1 MALILEKHKMPV
13 QDPEVRAHNFEEVA
27 LGYDEETAVAEA
39 ERCLHCKVPQCRK
52 GCPVSIDIPTFI
64 GKIKERDFD
73 GAIATI
79 KESNALPA
87 ICGRVCPQENQCE
100 KHCILAKRGESVAIG
115 RLERFVADWHNA
127 NVQEAPAKP
136 TPNGHKVAVIG
147 SGPSGLTCAGDLAKK
162 GYDVTVFEALHLAGG
177 VLVYGIP
184 EFRLPKAIVAN
195 EVAKLKAQGVTV
207 MTDMVIGMKVDDALK
222 ITNAD
227 IAKALD
233 GLPREKMH
241 CSVMG
246 QEALEAAIRQW
257 KGEPAM
263 PRTQEEG
270 KLVCKC
276 FNVTDQTIIRA
287 IRENHLKTVDDVTA
301 FTKAGGGCGEC
312 RDEIAEI
319 LEAELKREGETI
331 EQPVKKPAEEKP
343 AGLSNLQRMQKVME
357 VINMIRPQLQA
368 DGGDIELVDI
378 KVVSVRLQG
387 SCHGCAASQVTLH
400 QVIEQIL
407 RQQVEPDIVIE
418 EAQK

>member
-1 MALILEKHKMPV
+1 MWNYSKKV
-13 QDPEVRAHNFEEVA
+13 QDYFVHPHNAGPLADANAIGEVGSIACGDALKLYLKINDQGVIEKASFE
-27 LGYDEETAVAEA
+27 TF
-39 ERCLHCKVPQCRK
+39 
-52 GCPVSIDIPTFI
+52 GCAS
-64 GKIKERDFD
+64 
-73 GAIATI
+73 AIA
-79 KESNALPA
+79 SS
-87 ICGRVCPQENQCE
+87 
-100 KHCILAKRGESVAIG
+100 SV
-115 RLERFVADWHNA
+115 L
-127 NVQEAPAKP
+127 
-136 TPNGHKVAVIG
+136 
-147 SGPSGLTCAGDLAKK
+147 
-162 GYDVTVFEALHLAGG
+162 
-177 VLVYGIP
+177 
-184 EFRLPKAIVAN
+184 
-195 EVAKLKAQGVTV
+195 
-207 MTDMVIGMKVDDALK
+207 TDMVIGMKVDDALK

-301 FTKAGGGCGEC
+301 FTKAGGGCREC

-378 KVVSVRLQG
+378 NGKVVSVRLQG

>member
-1 MALILEKHKMPV
+1 MWNYSKKV
-13 QDPEVRAHNFEEVA
+13 QDYFVHPHNAGPRADANAIGEVGSIACGDALKLYLKINDQGVIEKASFE
-27 LGYDEETAVAEA
+27 TF
-39 ERCLHCKVPQCRK
+39 
-52 GCPVSIDIPTFI
+52 GCAS
-64 GKIKERDFD
+64 
-73 GAIATI
+73 AIA
-79 KESNALPA
+79 SS
-87 ICGRVCPQENQCE
+87 
-100 KHCILAKRGESVAIG
+100 SV
-115 RLERFVADWHNA
+115 L
-127 NVQEAPAKP
+127 
-136 TPNGHKVAVIG
+136 
-147 SGPSGLTCAGDLAKK
+147 
-162 GYDVTVFEALHLAGG
+162 
-177 VLVYGIP
+177 
-184 EFRLPKAIVAN
+184 
-195 EVAKLKAQGVTV
+195 
-207 MTDMVIGMKVDDALK
+207 TDMVIGMKVDDALK

-378 KVVSVRLQG
+378 NGKVVSVRLQG

>member
-1 MALILEKHKMPV
+1 MWNYSKKV
-13 QDPEVRAHNFEEVA
+13 QDYFVHPHNAGPLADANAIGEVGSIACGGALKLYLKINDQGVIEKASFE
-27 LGYDEETAVAEA
+27 TF
-39 ERCLHCKVPQCRK
+39 
-52 GCPVSIDIPTFI
+52 GCAS
-64 GKIKERDFD
+64 
-73 GAIATI
+73 AIA
-79 KESNALPA
+79 SS
-87 ICGRVCPQENQCE
+87 
-100 KHCILAKRGESVAIG
+100 SV
-115 RLERFVADWHNA
+115 L
-127 NVQEAPAKP
+127 
-136 TPNGHKVAVIG
+136 
-147 SGPSGLTCAGDLAKK
+147 
-162 GYDVTVFEALHLAGG
+162 
-177 VLVYGIP
+177 
-184 EFRLPKAIVAN
+184 
-195 EVAKLKAQGVTV
+195 
-207 MTDMVIGMKVDDALK
+207 TDMVIGMKVDDALK

-378 KVVSVRLQG
+378 NGKVVSVRLQG

>member
-1 MALILEKHKMPV
+1 MWNYSKKV
-13 QDPEVRAHNFEEVA
+13 QDYFVHPHNAGPLADANAIGEVGSIACGDALKLYLKINDQGVIEKASFE
-27 LGYDEETAVAEA
+27 TF
-39 ERCLHCKVPQCRK
+39 
-52 GCPVSIDIPTFI
+52 GCAS
-64 GKIKERDFD
+64 
-73 GAIATI
+73 AIA
-79 KESNALPA
+79 SS
-87 ICGRVCPQENQCE
+87 
-100 KHCILAKRGESVAIG
+100 SV
-115 RLERFVADWHNA
+115 L
-127 NVQEAPAKP
+127 
-136 TPNGHKVAVIG
+136 
-147 SGPSGLTCAGDLAKK
+147 
-162 GYDVTVFEALHLAGG
+162 
-177 VLVYGIP
+177 
-184 EFRLPKAIVAN
+184 
-195 EVAKLKAQGVTV
+195 
-207 MTDMVIGMKVDDALK
+207 TDMVIGMKVDDALK

-241 CSVMG
+241 CSVMD

-378 KVVSVRLQG
+378 NGKVVSVRLQG

>member
-1 MALILEKHKMPV
+1 MWNYSKKV
-13 QDPEVRAHNFEEVA
+13 QDYFVHPHNAGPLADANAIGEVGSIACGDALKLYLKINDQGVIEKASFE
-27 LGYDEETAVAEA
+27 TF
-39 ERCLHCKVPQCRK
+39 
-52 GCPVSIDIPTFI
+52 GCAS
-64 GKIKERDFD
+64 
-73 GAIATI
+73 AIA
-79 KESNALPA
+79 SS
-87 ICGRVCPQENQCE
+87 
-100 KHCILAKRGESVAIG
+100 SV
-115 RLERFVADWHNA
+115 L
-127 NVQEAPAKP
+127 
-136 TPNGHKVAVIG
+136 
-147 SGPSGLTCAGDLAKK
+147 
-162 GYDVTVFEALHLAGG
+162 
-177 VLVYGIP
+177 
-184 EFRLPKAIVAN
+184 
-195 EVAKLKAQGVTV
+195 
-207 MTDMVIGMKVDDALK
+207 TDMVIGMKVDDALK

-319 LEAELKREGETI
+319 LEAELEREGETI

-378 KVVSVRLQG
+378 NGKVVSVRLQG

>member
-1 MALILEKHKMPV
+1 MWNYSKKV
-13 QDPEVRAHNFEEVA
+13 QDYFVHPHNAGPLADANAIGEVGSIACGDALKLYLKINDQGVIEKASFE
-27 LGYDEETAVAEA
+27 TF
-39 ERCLHCKVPQCRK
+39 
-52 GCPVSIDIPTFI
+52 GCAS
-64 GKIKERDFD
+64 
-73 GAIATI
+73 AIA
-79 KESNALPA
+79 SS
-87 ICGRVCPQENQCE
+87 
-100 KHCILAKRGESVAIG
+100 SV
-115 RLERFVADWHNA
+115 L
-127 NVQEAPAKP
+127 
-136 TPNGHKVAVIG
+136 
-147 SGPSGLTCAGDLAKK
+147 
-162 GYDVTVFEALHLAGG
+162 
-177 VLVYGIP
+177 
-184 EFRLPKAIVAN
+184 
-195 EVAKLKAQGVTV
+195 
-207 MTDMVIGMKVDDALK
+207 TDMVIGMKVDDALK

-343 AGLSNLQRMQKVME
+343 AGLSNLRRMQKVME

-378 KVVSVRLQG
+378 NGKVVSVRLQG